1 MFPFPG
7 TRYLQVYHGTCTHK
21 VLYFPFQIRHPVL
34 VILRILSLIA
44 IFIATSIAW
53 LILGSTINSRTHSS
67 ADRLGTR
74 IQSVWGT
81 PQVQVAPS
89 CLLETSEDVTEE
101 IQEKGAT
108 RKVTKK
114 VTVQTPIPAA
124 QSRVDVAL
132 NLEHRQKGLL
142 WYSTYTVAFQGD
154 YTFRNPDATARTFL
168 LHVPLPAEQAI
179 YDGLAVTL
187 NGQPQPLN
195 MNGNSIVLTAHANP
209 AELLKLNVRYKS
221 QGLESWRYSFG
232 DKVKEVRDFAMK
244 MSTNFH
250 DIDFPDNTLAPGA
263 KRETPAG
270 WELTW
275 TYQSLLSGYQIAM
288 SMPQKLQPGPLAAE
302 ISYFAPVS
310 LFFFFFFIFLIT
322 TLRNIDMH
330 PMNYFFLA
338 AAFFAFH
345 LLNAYLVDHI
355 NINAAFLV
363 SSAVSIALV
372 TTYLRLVTGSR
383 FAFREAAL
391 GQFVYLVLF
400 SYAFFFRG
408 FTGLAITVGAI
419 ATLFIAMQAT
429 GRIRWS
435 ERFTKETVARPAL

>member
-1 MFPFPG
+1 M
-7 TRYLQVYHGTCTHK
+7 
-21 VLYFPFQIRHPVL
+21 
-34 VILRILSLIA
+34 ILRILSLIA
-44 IFIATSIAW
+44 IFIATTIAW
-53 LILGSTINSRTHSS
+53 MILGSTINSRTHSS

-81 PQVQVAPS
+81 PQLQVAPS
-89 CLLETSEDVTEE
+89 CLRETTEDVTEE

-114 VTVQTPIPAA
+114 ITIQTPVPAA
-124 QSRVDVAL
+124 SSRIDTAL
-132 NLEHRQKGLL
+132 NLEHRKKGLL

-154 YTFRNPDATARTFL
+154 YAFRNPDDTPRTL
-168 LHVPLPAEQAI
+168 LLRIPLPAEQAI
-179 YDGLAVTL
+179 YDGLTVTL

-195 MNGNSIVLTAHANP
+195 MKGNTITLTAQAQP

-232 DKVKEVRDFAMK
+232 DKVNEVRDFSMK
-244 MSTNFH
+244 MTTNFR
-250 DIDFPDNTLAPGA
+250 DIDFPDNTLAPGL

-275 TYQSLLSGYQIAM
+275 SYQSLLSGYQIAM
-288 SMPQKLQPGPLAAE
+288 AMPQKLQPGPLAAE

-310 LFFFFFFIFLIT
+310 LFFYFFFIFLIT

-355 NINAAFLV
+355 DINMAFLF
-363 SSAVSIALV
+363 SAAVTIALV
-372 TTYLRLVTGSR
+372 ASYLRLVTGSQ
-383 FAFREAAL
+383 FAFREAAI

-408 FTGLAITVGAI
+408 FTGLAITIGAI

-435 ERFTKETVARPAL
+435 ERLAQQQLP

>member
-1 MFPFPG
+1 M
-7 TRYLQVYHGTCTHK
+7 
-21 VLYFPFQIRHPVL
+21 HPVL
-34 VILRILSLIA
+34 VILRILSLVA
-44 IFIATSIAW
+44 IFIATTVAW
-53 LILGSTINSRTHSS
+53 MILGATINSRTNNSS
-67 ADRLGTR
+67 SRLGAR
-74 IQSVWGT
+74 VQSVWGT
-81 PQVQVAPS
+81 PQLQLAPA
-89 CLLETSEDVTEE
+89 CLRETTEDVTEE

-108 RKVTKK
+108 RKVTKR
-114 VTVQTPIPAA
+114 VTIQTPVPAA
-124 QSRVDVAL
+124 QSRVDVGL
-132 NLEHRQKGLL
+132 NLEHRKKGLL
-142 WYSTYTVAFQGD
+142 WYSTYTVAFQGE
-154 YTFRNPDATARTFL
+154 YAFRNPDDTPRAFL
-168 LHVPLPAEQAI
+168 LRVPLPAEQAI

-187 NGQPQPLN
+187 DGQPQPIV
-195 MNGNSIVLTAHANP
+195 MNGNTIVITAHAQP
-209 AELLKLNVRYKS
+209 AALMKLGVRYKS

-232 DKVKEVRDFAMK
+232 EKVNEVRDFSMK
-244 MSTNFH
+244 MTTNFR
-250 DIDFPDNTLAPGA
+250 DIDFPDNTLAPSA
-263 KRETPAG
+263 KLETKDG

-275 TYQSLLSGYQIAM
+275 NYQSLLSGYQIAM
-288 SMPQKLQPGPLAAE
+288 AMPQKLQPGPLAAE

-310 LFFFFFFIFLIT
+310 LFFYFFFIFLIT

-355 NINAAFLV
+355 DINMAFLL

-372 TTYLRLVTGSR
+372 TSYLRLVTGSQ
-383 FAFREAAL
+383 FAFREAAI

-408 FTGLAITVGAI
+408 FTGLAITIGAI

-435 ERFTKETVARPAL
+435 ERFAQQRLP

>member
-1 MFPFPG
+1 M
-7 TRYLQVYHGTCTHK
+7 
-21 VLYFPFQIRHPVL
+21 
-34 VILRILSLIA
+34 ILRILALTA
-44 IFIATSIAW
+44 IFAATTIAW
-53 LILGSTINSRTHSS
+53 MILGATINSRTHSS
-67 ADRLGTR
+67 SDRLGTR
-74 IQSVWGT
+74 VQSVWGT
-81 PQVQVAPS
+81 PQLQLAPS
-89 CLLETSEDVTEE
+89 CLRETTEDVTEE
-101 IQEKGAT
+101 IQEKGVT

-114 VTVQTPIPAA
+114 ITVQTPVPAA

-132 NLEHRQKGLL
+132 NLAHRQKGLL

-154 YTFRNPDATARTFL
+154 YAFRNPDAAPRTL
-168 LHVPLPAEQAI
+168 LLRIPLPAEQAI

-187 NGQPQPLN
+187 NGQPQPLQ
-195 MNGNSIVLTAHANP
+195 MNGNTITVTTQAQP
-209 AELLKLNVRYKS
+209 AELLKLTIRYKS

-232 DKVKEVRDFAMK
+232 DKVNEVRDFAMK
-244 MSTNFH
+244 MTTNFR

-263 KRETPAG
+263 RRETADG
-270 WELTW
+270 WELNW

-288 SMPQKLQPGPLAAE
+288 AMPQKLQPGPLAAE

-310 LFFFFFFIFLIT
+310 LFFYFFFIFLIT

-345 LLNAYLVDHI
+345 LLNAYLVDQIDI
-355 NINAAFLV
+355 NMAFLL
-363 SSAVSIALV
+363 SAAVSIALV
-372 TTYLRLVTGSR
+372 ASYLRLVTGNQ
-383 FAFREAAL
+383 FAFREAAI

-408 FTGLAITVGAI
+408 FTGLAITIGAI

-435 ERFTKETVARPAL
+435 ERFAQQRLP

>member
-1 MFPFPG
+1 M
-7 TRYLQVYHGTCTHK
+7 
-21 VLYFPFQIRHPVL
+21 
-34 VILRILSLIA
+34 ILRILSLIA
-44 IFIATSIAW
+44 IFIATAIAW

-81 PQVQVAPS
+81 PQLQVAPS
-89 CLLETSEDVTEE
+89 CLRETTEDVTEE

-114 VTVQTPIPAA
+114 LTVQTPVPAA
-124 QSRVDVAL
+124 SSRIDTAL
-132 NLEHRQKGLL
+132 NLEHRKKGLL

-154 YTFRNPDATARTFL
+154 YTFRNPDEAPRTL
-168 LHVPLPAEQAI
+168 LLRIPLPAEQAI
-179 YDGLAVTL
+179 YDGLAVSL

-195 MNGNSIVLTAHANP
+195 MNGNTITLTAHANP
-209 AELLKLNVRYKS
+209 AELLQLNVRYKS

-232 DKVKEVRDFAMK
+232 DKVNEVRDFSMK
-244 MSTNFH
+244 MTTNFR
-250 DIDFPDNTLAPGA
+250 DIDFPDNTLAPGV
-263 KRETPAG
+263 KRETKDG

-288 SMPQKLQPGPLAAE
+288 AMPQKLQPGPLAAE

-310 LFFFFFFIFLIT
+310 LFFYFFFIFLIT

-355 NINAAFLV
+355 DINMAFLL
-363 SSAVSIALV
+363 SAVVSIALV
-372 TTYLRLVTGSR
+372 ASYLRLVTGNQ
-383 FAFREAAL
+383 FAFREAAI

-408 FTGLAITVGAI
+408 FTGLAITIGAI

-435 ERFTKETVARPAL
+435 ERFAQQRLP